1 MNVLIPLLR
10 EKTWPKV
17 AFLLSA
23 ALLAGAYAFQY
34 IGGLAPCQMCYWQR
48 HAHKAVLAA
57 ALLAMLINL
66 TSASPILK
74 RLSLIGIAIS
84 FIVSAYI
91 AAWHMG
97 VEYKWWAGPQTCLAG
112 GDNGLEILNSKSLLD
127 ALSEP
132 IKAVPCDEAAWRMF
146 GISMAG
152 YNAII
157 SALAALLSL
166 RVAFTRKPS

>member
-1 MNVLIPLLR
+1 MTLLAPLLR
-10 EKTWPKV
+10 ENTWPKV

-23 ALLAGAYAFQY
+23 ALLAGAYAFQH

-48 HAHKAVLAA
+48 HAHKAVLGA
-57 ALLAMLINL
+57 ALLAMVVNLI
-66 TSASPILK
+66 TASPALK
-74 RLSLIGIAIS
+74 RLSLLLIAIA
-84 FIVSAYI
+84 FVISAYI

-97 VEYKWWAGPQTCLAG
+97 VEYKWWAGPQTCLAS
-112 GDNGLEILNSKSLLD
+112 GDNGLDILNSKSLLD
-127 ALSEP
+127 ALDEP

-146 GISMAG
+146 GLSMAG